1 MIIIRTSDEIE
12 KIRES
17 SVIVADVLEAIRG
30 EIKAGVTTRQLDV
43 YAEEL
48 ARQRGQ
54 AQLLRDIGGILI
66 AYVSL

>member
-48 ARQRGQ
+48 ARQRG
-54 AQLLRDIGGILI
+54 ASPAFKDIGGIP
-66 AYVSL
+66 